1 MSDNGQATT
10 DAASEQAASAADTT
24 LLSTETQDQSGA
36 PAQTPAADENGG
48 QQQADSKPAGEGE
61 KPGEAK
67 QGEEGKPDGDK
78 KEPIEYDLKAPEGM
92 QLDAEALD
100 EFKGIA
106 KELGL
111 ENESAQKLT
120 DLGTKLAAKWEAKQV
135 EAIQAAQAEWAEQ
148 SKTDKRFG
156 GDALQE
162 NLGIAKK
169 ALDTFATPELKQLLD
184 KSGLGN
190 HPEVI
195 NAFYNVG
202 KAISEDRFVNGGKA
216 PSNANQPLMKRA
228 ANVLYGGNGN

>member
-10 DAASEQAASAADTT
+10 DAASEQAAPAADTT
-24 LLSTETQDQSGA
+24 LLTSDPVTQPAAQA
-36 PAQTPAADENGG
+36 PAGTEGGEQQPAE
-48 QQQADSKPAGEGE
+48 SKPA
-61 KPGEAK
+61 EAK
-67 QGEEGKPDGDK
+67 EGEEGKGDGEK
-78 KEPIEYDLKAPEGM
+78 TPIEYDLKAPEGM

-106 KELGL
+106 KELCL
-111 ENESAQKLT
+111 ENESAQKLA
-120 DLGTKLAAKWEAKQV
+120 DLGTKLAAKWEAKQM
-135 EAIQAAQAEWAEQ
+135 ETIQAAQAEWAEQ

-169 ALDTFATPELKQLLD
+169 ALDTFATPELQQLLNQ
-184 KSGLGN
+184 SGLGN
-190 HPEVI
+190 HPELI

-216 PSNANQPLMKRA
+216 PSNANQPLLRRA
-228 ANVLYGGNGN
+228 ANALYGGTNN

>member
-10 DAASEQAASAADTT
+10 DAASEQAASAANTT
-24 LLSTETQDQSGA
+24 LLSSETQDQSGA
-36 PAQTPAADENGG
+36 PAPAQAPAADENGG

-61 KPGEAK
+61 KP
-67 QGEEGKPDGDK
+67 GEEGKPDGDK

-135 EAIQAAQAEWAEQ
+135 ETIQAAQAEWAEQ

-169 ALDTFATPELKQLLD
+169 ALDTFATPELQQLLNQ
-184 KSGLGN
+184 SGLGN

-202 KAISEDRFVNGGKA
+202 KAISEDKFVNGGKA

-228 ANVLYGGNGN
+228 ANALYGGNS

>member
-10 DAASEQAASAADTT
+10 DAASEQAAPAADTT
-24 LLSTETQDQSGA
+24 LLTSDPVTQPAAQA
-36 PAQTPAADENGG
+36 PAGTEGGEQQPAE
-48 QQQADSKPAGEGE
+48 SKPA
-61 KPGEAK
+61 EAK
-67 QGEEGKPDGDK
+67 EGEEGKTDGEK
-78 KEPIEYDLKAPEGM
+78 TPIEYDLKPPEGV
-92 QLDAEALD
+92 QFDAEALD

-111 ENESAQKLT
+111 ENESAQKLA
-120 DLGTKLAAKWEAKQV
+120 DLGTKLAAKWEAKQI
-135 EAIQAAQAEWAEQ
+135 ETIQAAQAEWAEQ

-169 ALDTFATPELKQLLD
+169 ALDTFATPELQQLLNQ
-184 KSGLGN
+184 SGLGN
-190 HPEVI
+190 HPELI

-216 PSNANQPLMKRA
+216 PSNANQPLLRRA
-228 ANVLYGGNGN
+228 ANALYGGTNN

>member
-1 MSDNGQATT
+1 MSDNGQTIT
-10 DAASEQAASAADTT
+10 DAASELAAPAADTT
-24 LLSTETQDQSGA
+24 LLTGNENQPGQA
-36 PAQTPAADENGG
+36 PVADENGG
-48 QQQADSKPAGEGE
+48 QQQTESKPD
-61 KPGEAK
+61 EAK
-67 QGEEGKPDGDK
+67 KGDEVKPEGDK
-78 KEPIEYDLKAPEGM
+78 KPIEYDLKAPEGM

-135 EAIQAAQAEWAEQ
+135 ETIQQAQAEWAEQ

-162 NLGIAKK
+162 NLGVAKK
-169 ALDTFATPELKQLLD
+169 ALDTFATPELQQLLNQ
-184 KSGLGN
+184 SGLGN

-228 ANVLYGGNGN
+228 ANALYGGNS

>member
-1 MSDNGQATT
+1 MSDNGQTIT
-10 DAASEQAASAADTT
+10 DAASELAAPAADTT
-24 LLSTETQDQSGA
+24 LLTGNENQPGQA
-36 PAQTPAADENGG
+36 PVADENGG
-48 QQQADSKPAGEGE
+48 QQQTESKPEGDKQAGET
-61 KPGEAK
+61 KPDEAK
-67 QGEEGKPDGDK
+67 QGEEGKPEGDK
-78 KEPIEYDLKAPEGM
+78 KPIEYDLKAPEGM
-92 QLDAEALD
+92 QLDAEALG
-100 EFKGIA
+100 EFKEIA

-135 EAIQAAQAEWAEQ
+135 ETIQQAQAEWAEQ

-162 NLGIAKK
+162 NLGVAKK
-169 ALDTFATPELKQLLD
+169 ALDTFATPELQQLLNQ
-184 KSGLGN
+184 SGLGN

-216 PSNANQPLMKRA
+216 PSNANQPLMERA
-228 ANVLYGGNGN
+228 AKALYGGNS

>member
-10 DAASEQAASAADTT
+10 DAASEQAAPAADTT
-24 LLSTETQDQSGA
+24 LLSSETQDQSGA
-36 PAQTPAADENGG
+36 PAQAPAADENGG
-48 QQQADSKPAGEGE
+48 QQQADSKPAGESE

-67 QGEEGKPDGDK
+67 KGEEGKSDGDK
-78 KEPIEYDLKAPEGM
+78 KPIEYDLKAPEGM

-135 EAIQAAQAEWAEQ
+135 ETIQAAQAEWAEQ

-228 ANVLYGGNGN
+228 ASVLYGGNEN